1 MVGHLRLLAL
11 DGHMPNFNEV
21 KRRVVH
27 TVQRRLVN
35 PVGRQLPVTMLETV
49 GRKSGEPRHTAIG
62 GRVIDN
68 AFWLV
73 SEHGDHADFVRNIIA
88 NPAVRVRID
97 GQWRTGTAHP
107 VPDDDPVA
115 RLRQLPQL
123 NSAVVR
129 VMGTD
134 LLSVRVDLD

>member
-1 MVGHLRLLAL
+1 MA
-11 DGHMPNFNEV
+11 DFNDL

-27 TVQRRLVN
+27 AVQRHVVN
-35 PVGRQLPVTMLETV
+35 PLGRQLPVTMLETV
-49 GRKSGEPRHTAIG
+49 GRKSGLPRHTAVG

-73 SEHGDHADFVRNIIA
+73 SEHGEHADFVRNIKA

-97 GQWRTGTAHP
+97 GQWRTGTAHLL
-107 VPDDDPVA
+107 PDDDPVA

>member
-1 MVGHLRLLAL
+1 
-11 DGHMPNFNEV
+11 MPDFNDL

-27 TVQRRLVN
+27 AVQRHMVN
-35 PVGRQLPVTMLETV
+35 PIGRQLPVTMLETI
-49 GRKSGEPRHTAIG
+49 GRKSGQPRHTAVG

-73 SEHGDHADFVRNIIA
+73 SEHGEHADFVRNIKA

-97 GQWRTGTAHP
+97 GQWRTGTAHLL
-107 VPDDDPVA
+107 PDDDPVA